1 MITLRLLQR
10 DLGDYISALLSTQRA
25 LKIRL
30 EVLGENHPY
39 TACSYN
45 TIEVTQHQLGDYT
58 SALQS
63 HQRVLEI
70 WLESLVENHQDTACS
85 YNTIE
90 VTQHQLGDYTS
101 ALQSHQRVLEIWL
114 ESLVENHPDTAVSY
128 TNIAT
133 LPRDLG
139 DYIFRYSLHL
149 LFSWKS
155 GIEMMGYFQVLKSYQ
170 RALGITREILGDN
183 HLLTADCHYHI
194 GSTQRSLIDYTSAL
208 QSYKRAQ

>member
-10 DLGDYISALLSTQRA
+10 DLGDYISALQSHQRA
-25 LKIRL
+25 LRVRL

-45 TIEVTQHQLGDYT
+45 NIGVTQHQLGDYT

-70 WLESLVENHQDTACS
+70 WLESL
-85 YNTIE
+85 
-90 VTQHQLGDYTS
+90 L
-101 ALQSHQRVLEIWL
+101 
-114 ESLVENHPDTAVSY
+114 ENHPDTAVSY

-155 GIEMMGYFQVLKSYQ
+155 GIEMMGYSQVLKSYQ